1 MRKIVFQVIQYKPF
15 QILVESLLEKCLPHA
30 CLFSISGKE
39 RKVGFI
45 EKQGWDTIVQIPGS
59 E

>member
-15 QILVESLLEKCLPHA
+15 QILVETFPWLGEA
-30 CLFSISGKE
+30 RLFSISGKE